1 MKVCAALF
9 ISCLWCWSAG
19 AAAANTD
26 TAVMPDWLLQIQ
38 QQKNIRPE
46 AMLQV
51 ALDHQADFGNWNAV
65 QQASW
70 LNELSLIYEALGR
83 HRDQL
88 AAAERGLA
96 LLPDQLSSTR
106 VELLFSM
113 GFALEMHR
121 EYAQANE
128 FYKKG
133 MALATELN
141 DEKLMIQGQLNLA
154 AMLAEENQSQDALAT
169 LKQAYDRAVK
179 LGDKETLASVN
190 AELGLMYTVLMS
202 DEEARK
208 LLEESY
214 RLFDEL
220 GWEKSKIS
228 VWYNL
233 AMTYGY
239 LSKPELALEIFD
251 KMLKAS
257 LQAEDPIQ
265 TYYAYLGLATTNRS
279 MKKYDAAVAY
289 MEQADVYLP
298 NLQSTYQLSEHH
310 FEKALIYRAL
320 GQTSLAFQEVDL
332 AAEQLGN
339 KRNVSDQF
347 FALHF
352 DRLKSHLYA
361 DKGDFEKAYGLLDQF
376 IKNYVNLQ
384 DDKRDLQVQ
393 KLRLSFDAE
402 RQQAKNELLQKDN
415 ELQALRLQE
424 VERKRQ
430 IQWLWIGLFASTSLI
445 LLTLLLWQWRRRRQS
460 LPASEPG

>member
-1 MKVCAALF
+1 MKVCAAILL
-9 ISCLWCWSAG
+9 SCLWCWSASALANNDST
-19 AAAANTD
+19 AAL
-26 TAVMPDWLLQIQ
+26 PDWLLQIQ
-38 QQKNIRPE
+38 QQKNIQPE
-46 AMLQV
+46 AMLQQ
-51 ALDHQADFGNWNAV
+51 ALNHEAEFGSWNAT

-88 AAAERGLA
+88 AAAERGLSLVPD
-96 LLPDQLSSTR
+96 LLSKTH

-113 GFALEMHR
+113 GYALEMHR

-128 FYKKG
+128 YYKKG
-133 MALATELN
+133 MALATELK
-141 DEKLMIQGQLNLA
+141 DEKLMILGQLNLA
-154 AMLAEENQSQDALAT
+154 AMLAEENQDQDALET

-179 LGDKETLASVN
+179 LGDKEALASVN
-190 AELGLMYTVLMS
+190 AELGLMYTMLMS

-233 AMTYGY
+233 AMTYRY
-239 LSKPELALEIFD
+239 QSKPELALEIFD

-257 LQAEDPIQ
+257 LQAEDPVQ
-265 TYYAYLGLATTNRS
+265 SYYAYLGLATTHRG
-279 MKKYDAAVAY
+279 MKKYDAAVSY
-289 MEQADVYLP
+289 MEQADTYLP
-298 NLQSTYQLSEHH
+298 YLQSTYQLSEHH

-332 AAEQLGN
+332 AAETLGN
-339 KRNVSDQF
+339 QRNVSDKF

-361 DKGDFEKAYGLLDQF
+361 DNGDFEKAYGLLDQF
-376 IKNYVNLQ
+376 FKNYVSLQ

-460 LPASEPG
+460 LSATE

>member
-1 MKVCAALF
+1 MKICAALLL
-9 ISCLWCWSAG
+9 SCWWCLCLPAL
-19 AAAANTD
+19 AAD
-26 TAVMPDWLLQIQ
+26 TAAPLPEWLVQIQ
-38 QQKNIRPE
+38 KQKNIQPE
-46 AMLQV
+46 AMLQQ
-51 ALDHQADFGNWNAV
+51 ALSHEADFGNWPV
-65 QQASW
+65 QTQASW
-70 LNELSLIYEALGR
+70 LSELSLIYEALGR

-96 LLPDQLSSTR
+96 LVPESLSSTR
-106 VELLFSM
+106 VELLYSM

-121 EYAQANE
+121 EFAQANE
-128 FYKKG
+128 YYKKG
-133 MALATELN
+133 MALATEIN

-154 AMLAEENQSQDALAT
+154 AMLAEESQDQEALQT

-179 LGDKETLASVN
+179 LNDKETLASVN
-190 AELGLMYTVLMS
+190 AELGLMYTMLMS

-233 AMTYGY
+233 AMTYRY
-239 LSKPELALEIFD
+239 QSKPELALEIFD
-251 KMLKAS
+251 KMLKAA
-257 LQAEDPIQ
+257 LHAEDPVQ
-265 TYYAYLGLATTNRS
+265 TYFAYMGLATTHRS
-279 MKKYDAAVAY
+279 MKKYDAAVSY

-298 NLQSTYQLSEHH
+298 SLQSTFQLSEHH

-332 AAEQLGN
+332 AAEKLGN
-339 KRNVSDQF
+339 QRNVSDKF

-361 DKGDFEKAYGLLDQF
+361 DSGDFEKAYNTLDQF
-376 IKNYVNLQ
+376 FKNYVGLQ

-424 VERKRQ
+424 VDRKRQ
-430 IQWLWIGLFASTSLI
+430 IQWLWIGMFASTSLI
-445 LLTLLLWQWRRRRQS
+445 LLILLWWQWRRRRHA
-460 LPASEPG
+460 PAATE

>member
-1 MKVCAALF
+1 MKICAVLLL
-9 ISCLWCWSAG
+9 SCWCWLYLPQ
-19 AAAANTD
+19 AAAQ
-26 TAVMPDWLLQIQ
+26 TAAPLPDWLVQIQ
-38 QQKNIRPE
+38 QQKNIKPE
-46 AMLQV
+46 AMLQL
-51 ALDHQADFGNWNAV
+51 ALSHQTEFGNWPV
-65 QQASW
+65 QTQASW
-70 LNELSLIYEALGR
+70 LNELALIYEALGR

-88 AAAERGLA
+88 ATAERGLA
-96 LLPDQLSSTR
+96 LVPESLSQTR
-106 VELLFSM
+106 VELMYSM

-128 FYKKG
+128 YYKKG
-133 MALATELN
+133 MALATEIK

-154 AMLAEENQSQDALAT
+154 AMLAEENQDQEALET

-179 LGDKETLASVN
+179 LHDKETLASVN
-190 AELGLMYTVLMS
+190 AELGLMYTMLMS

-233 AMTYGY
+233 AMTYRY
-239 LSKPELALEIFD
+239 QSKPELALEIFD
-251 KMLKAS
+251 KMLKAA
-257 LQAEDPIQ
+257 LHAEDPVQ
-265 TYYAYLGLATTNRS
+265 TYFAYLGLATTHRS
-279 MKKYDAAVAY
+279 MKKYDAAVSY

-298 NLQSTYQLSEHH
+298 HLQSTYQLSEHH

-332 AAEQLGN
+332 AAETLGN
-339 KRNVSDQF
+339 QRNVSDKF

-361 DKGDFEKAYGLLDQF
+361 DSGDFEKAYNTLDQF
-376 IKNYVNLQ
+376 FKNYVGLQ

-430 IQWLWIGLFASTSLI
+430 IQWLWIGMFASTSLI
-445 LLTLLLWQWRRRRQS
+445 LLILLLWQWRRRRQT
-460 LPASEPG
+460 PTATE

>member
-1 MKVCAALF
+1 MKICAVFLF
-9 ISCLWCWSAG
+9 TTLWLS
-19 AAAANTD
+19 AAAVHAADQTQ
-26 TAVMPDWLLQIQ
+26 TALPEWLVQIQ

-46 AMLQV
+46 AMLQL
-51 ALDHQADFGNWNAV
+51 AKSHEADFGNWSLA

-70 LNELSLIYEALGR
+70 LSELSLIYEALGR

-96 LLPDQLSSTR
+96 LVPDQLSKTHI
-106 VELLFSM
+106 ELLYSM
-113 GFALEMHR
+113 GYALEMHR

-128 FYKKG
+128 YYKKG
-133 MALATELN
+133 MALATELK

-154 AMLAEENQSQDALAT
+154 AMLAEENQDQEALQT

-179 LGDKETLASVN
+179 LNDKETLASVN
-190 AELGLMYTVLMS
+190 AELGLMYTMLMS

-233 AMTYGY
+233 AMTYHY
-239 LSKPELALEIFD
+239 QSKPELALEIFD

-257 LQAEDPIQ
+257 LQAEDPVQ
-265 TYYAYLGLATTNRS
+265 TYYAYLGLATTNRG
-279 MKKYDAAVAY
+279 MKKYDAAVSY
-289 MEQADVYLP
+289 MEQADAYLP
-298 NLQSTYQLSEHH
+298 HLQSTYQLSEHH

-320 GQTSLAFQEVDL
+320 GQTSMAFQEVDL

-339 KRNVSDQF
+339 QRNVSDKF
-347 FALHF
+347 YALHF
-352 DRLKSHLYA
+352 DRLKARLYA
-361 DKGDFEKAYGLLDQF
+361 DNGDFEKAYNLFDQF
-376 IKNYVNLQ
+376 FKNYVSLQ

-402 RQQAKNELLQKDN
+402 RQQAQNELLQKDN
-415 ELQALRLQE
+415 ELQALRLLE
-424 VERKRQ
+424 IEHKRQ
-430 IQWLWIGLFASTSLI
+430 MQWLWIGLFASTSLI
-445 LLTLLLWQWRRRRQS
+445 LLILLLWQWRRRRQS
-460 LPASEPG
+460 AAATAQS

>member
-1 MKVCAALF
+1 MKVCAALLLGL
-9 ISCLWCWSAG
+9 LWLT
-19 AAAANTD
+19 AAPAL
-26 TAVMPDWLLQIQ
+26 AVDEKSEPLPDWLVQIQ

-46 AMLQV
+46 AMLQL
-51 ALDHQADFGNWNAV
+51 AKSHEAEFANWSPV

-88 AAAERGLA
+88 AAAERGLS
-96 LLPDQLSSTR
+96 LVPEQLSKTH

-121 EYAQANE
+121 EYSQANE
-128 FYKKG
+128 YYKKG
-133 MALATELN
+133 MLLATELK

-154 AMLAEENQSQDALAT
+154 AMLAEENQDQEALET
-169 LKQAYDRAVK
+169 LKQAYVRAVK
-179 LGDKETLASVN
+179 LNDKETLASVN
-190 AELGLMYTVLMS
+190 AELGLMYTMLMS

-220 GWEKSKIS
+220 GWEKSKLS

-233 AMTYGY
+233 AMTYRY

-257 LQAEDPIQ
+257 LQAEDPVQ
-265 TYYAYLGLATTNRS
+265 SYYAYLGLATTNRG

-289 MEQADVYLP
+289 MEQADAYLP
-298 NLQSTYQLSEHH
+298 HLQSTYQLSEHH

-332 AAEQLGN
+332 AAEQLGDQ
-339 KRNVSDQF
+339 KNVSDKF

-352 DRLKSHLYA
+352 DRLKAHLYA
-361 DKGDFEKAYGLLDQF
+361 DNGDFEKAYRLFEQF
-376 IKNYVNLQ
+376 FKNYVGLQ

-415 ELQALRLQE
+415 ELQALRLSE
-424 VERKRQ
+424 IERKRQ
-430 IQWLWIGLFASTSLI
+430 MQWLWIALFATTSLI
-445 LLTLLLWQWRRRRQS
+445 LLILLLWQWRRRQN
-460 LPASEPG
+460 LTTTEPG

>member
-1 MKVCAALF
+1 MKVCAAILL
-9 ISCLWCWSAG
+9 SCLWCWSASVLANNDST
-19 AAAANTD
+19 AALPEW
-26 TAVMPDWLLQIQ
+26 MLQIQ
-38 QQKNIRPE
+38 QQKNIQPE
-46 AMLQV
+46 AMLQQ
-51 ALDHQADFGNWNAV
+51 ALSHEAEFGNWNATL
-65 QQASW
+65 QASW

-96 LLPDQLSSTR
+96 LVPDLLSKTH

-113 GFALEMHR
+113 GYALEMHR

-128 FYKKG
+128 YYKKG
-133 MALATELN
+133 MALATELK
-141 DEKLMIQGQLNLA
+141 DEKLMILGQLNLA
-154 AMLAEENQSQDALAT
+154 AMLAEENQDQDALET

-190 AELGLMYTVLMS
+190 AELGLMYTMLMS

-233 AMTYGY
+233 AMTYRNQ
-239 LSKPELALEIFD
+239 SKPELALEIFD

-257 LQAEDPIQ
+257 LQAEDPVQ
-265 TYYAYLGLATTNRS
+265 SYYAYLGLATTHRG
-279 MKKYDAAVAY
+279 MKKYDAAVSY
-289 MEQADVYLP
+289 MEQADTYLP
-298 NLQSTYQLSEHH
+298 YLQSTYQLSEHH

-332 AAEQLGN
+332 AAETLGN
-339 KRNVSDQF
+339 QRNVSDKF

-361 DKGDFEKAYGLLDQF
+361 DNGDFEKAYSLLDQF
-376 IKNYVNLQ
+376 FKNYVSLQ

-460 LPASEPG
+460 LSATE

>member
-1 MKVCAALF
+1 MKVCAAIIL
-9 ISCLWCWSAG
+9 SCLWCWSAS
-19 AAAANTD
+19 ALANNANT
-26 TAVMPDWLLQIQ
+26 AALPDWLLQIQ
-38 QQKNIRPE
+38 QQKNIQPE
-46 AMLQV
+46 AMLQQ
-51 ALDHQADFGNWNAV
+51 ALSHEADFGNWNV
-65 QQASW
+65 TQQASW

-96 LLPDQLSSTR
+96 LVPDLLSKTH

-128 FYKKG
+128 YYKKG
-133 MALATELN
+133 MALATELK
-141 DEKLMIQGQLNLA
+141 DEKLMILGQLNLA
-154 AMLAEENQSQDALAT
+154 AMLAEESQDQEALET

-179 LGDKETLASVN
+179 LGDKEVLASVN
-190 AELGLMYTVLMS
+190 AELGLMYTMLMS

-220 GWEKSKIS
+220 GWEKSKVS

-233 AMTYGY
+233 AMTYRY
-239 LSKPELALEIFD
+239 QSKPELALEIFD

-257 LQAEDPIQ
+257 LHAEDPVQ
-265 TYYAYLGLATTNRS
+265 SYYAYLGLATTHRG
-279 MKKYDAAVAY
+279 MKKYDAAVSY
-289 MEQADVYLP
+289 MEQADAYLP
-298 NLQSTYQLSEHH
+298 YLQSTYQLSEHH

-332 AAEQLGN
+332 AAETLGN
-339 KRNVSDQF
+339 QRNVSDKF

-361 DKGDFEKAYGLLDQF
+361 DNGDFEKAYSLLDQF
-376 IKNYVNLQ
+376 FKNYVSLQ

-415 ELQALRLQE
+415 EMQALRLQE

-460 LPASEPG
+460 LSATE

>member
-1 MKVCAALF
+1 MKICEVLLLAAL
-9 ISCLWCWSAG
+9 CLATNFASA
-19 AAAANTD
+19 AD
-26 TAVMPDWLLQIQ
+26 KSPEPLPEWLLQIQ

-46 AMLQV
+46 AMLQL
-51 ALDHQADFGNWNAV
+51 AKSHEADFHQWSPL

-70 LNELSLIYEALGR
+70 LSELSLIYEALGR

-88 AAAERGLA
+88 AAAERGLT
-96 LLPDQLSSTR
+96 LIPEPLSKTH

-121 EYAQANE
+121 EYSQANDY
-128 FYKKG
+128 YKKG
-133 MALATELN
+133 MALAIELN
-141 DEKLMIQGQLNLA
+141 DEKLMIQGKLNLA
-154 AMLAEENQSQDALAT
+154 AMLAEENQDQEALET
-169 LKQAYDRAVK
+169 LKQAYGQAVK
-179 LGDKETLASVN
+179 LNDKGTLASVN
-190 AELGLMYTVLMS
+190 AELGLMYTMLMS

-228 VWYNL
+228 VWFNL
-233 AMTYGY
+233 AMTYLY
-239 LSKPELALEIFD
+239 QSKPELALEIFD

-257 LQAEDPIQ
+257 LQAEDPVQ
-265 TYYAYLGLATTNRS
+265 TYYAYFGLATTHRG
-279 MKKYDAAVAY
+279 MKKYDAAVSY
-289 MEQADVYLP
+289 MEQADAYLP
-298 NLQSTYQLSEHH
+298 ALQSTYQLSEHH

-339 KRNVSDQF
+339 QRNVSDKF

-352 DRLKSHLYA
+352 DRLKAHLYA
-361 DKGDFEKAYGLLDQF
+361 DNGDFEKAYNLFDQF
-376 IKNYVNLQ
+376 FKNYVGLQ

-415 ELQALRLQE
+415 ELQALRLLE
-424 VERKRQ
+424 IERKRQ

-460 LPASEPG
+460 PTATGQG